1 MTGNTPSDI
10 VSKDGSTIG
19 VGGFKWNPVE
29 DTLQVKVPYLFFSKK
44 SRGRLSEDTV
54 FFDADIHNIEEFV
67 PKDLTLRLVTSKF
80 ASIFDYLGFL
90 SPALAR
96 AKRLLRATCKATIGW
111 NDSMSQD
118 LRDKWLKEF
127 VFIEKLRGL
136 KYKRAK
142 MTEDAIDS
150 RMRILCGGDAAEEML
165 ILGAWGGFKRID
177 GSWSCQLL
185 VGKSLLSAE
194 TWTIPMGELVALMG
208 SGNLSRTIL
217 LALTEWI
224 DPDMVY
230 NFSDS
235 NIALCWASTE
245 GKKMS
250 TFHRN
255 RVVQIRR
262 SINLK
267 NLFHVKTKFQPCDI
281 GTRPDKVNAE
291 DVGPDSSWFNGL
303 SWMHLDIEQAVEE
316 EILTPVERLR
326 LSDEEKKD
334 YKRGLVIDSE
344 PEILTYGHIATEKR
358 I

>member
-1 MTGNTPSDI
+1 MEKLADDYKSKYPDVSSFLQKSRYVDDLGESKSSFDQLEQLTHDTDKVLSSVGINCKGWTMTGNTPSDI

-165 ILGAWGGFKRID
+165 ILGAWGGFKQLD
-177 GSWSCQLL
+177 GSW
-185 VGKSLLSAE
+185 
-194 TWTIPMGELVALMG
+194 P
-208 SGNLSRTIL
+208 R
-217 LALTEWI
+217 
-224 DPDMVY
+224 Y
-230 NFSDS
+230 
-235 NIALCWASTE
+235 
-245 GKKMS
+245 
-250 TFHRN
+250 
-255 RVVQIRR
+255 
-262 SINLK
+262 
-267 NLFHVKTKFQPCDI
+267 
-281 GTRPDKVNAE
+281 
-291 DVGPDSSWFNGL
+291 GL
-303 SWMHLDIEQAVEE
+303 
-316 EILTPVERLR
+316 
-326 LSDEEKKD
+326 
-334 YKRGLVIDSE
+334 
-344 PEILTYGHIATEKR
+344 
-358 I
+358 